1 MNVTVN
7 LALSHK
13 KPTAI
18 SQLKD
23 NLLKNKP
30 SPIII
35 STPLINYYLQTHRIS
50 SRFLNSNNTDEIKN
64 FLQSKIT
71 DKALVIGDFSSLF
84 DSNFVVKEEKTY
96 YHNPYVNRMWSKIET
111 FSISRSLSDE

>member
-1 MNVTVN
+1 MTVN

-50 SRFLNSNNTDEIKN
+50 SRFLNSNNTDEIKK
-64 FLQSKIT
+64 FLQNKIN

-84 DSNFVVKEEKTY
+84 ESNFVIKEEKTY

-111 FSISRSLSDE
+111 FSISKSLSNE